1 MSPENFCYW
10 LQGYLEIGD
19 SKDLDSNQLDIVK
32 DHLKLVFNKVTP
44 TYSEKFYDP
53 MAYSRSF
60 TNSIIHKDGLDPEF
74 QNNIYY
80 DGYPQ
85 VSC

>member
-1 MSPENFCYW
+1 MSPENFVYW
-10 LQGYLEIGD
+10 LQGYLELSD

-44 TYSEKFYDP
+44 AYREKFYDP
-53 MAYSRSF
+53 MAYN
-60 TNSIIHKDGLDPEF
+60 NS
-74 QNNIYY
+74 YY
-80 DGYPQ
+80 DSCPQ